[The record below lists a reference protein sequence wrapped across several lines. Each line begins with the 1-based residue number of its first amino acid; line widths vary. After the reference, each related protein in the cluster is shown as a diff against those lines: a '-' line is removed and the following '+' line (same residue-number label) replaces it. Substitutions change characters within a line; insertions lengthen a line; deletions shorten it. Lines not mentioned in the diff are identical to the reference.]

1 MSVSS
6 SAGPDGLPSSFLK
19 NCLPVLIKPLK
30 ILFRKSLDSGD
41 IPAIF
46 KRAAIV
52 PIFKGGDRTCPAN
65 YRPIS
70 LTPVLMKLF
79 ERIIRKQV
87 ISFLVV
93 NKLLNPS
100 QHGFRENLEGRKC
113 RNLLAINHTALLYEK
128 KNYYMFE

>member
-1 MSVSS
+1 MSVRS

-30 ILFRKSLDSGD
+30 IPFRKSLDSGY
-41 IPAIF
+41 IPAIFKRAAIVPIF

-52 PIFKGGDRTCPAN
+52 PIFKGGDRTCPLN

-100 QHGFRENLEGRKC
+100 QHGFRENLDW
-113 RNLLAINHTALLYEK
+113 LALHLKVGSGID
-128 KNYYMFE
+128 